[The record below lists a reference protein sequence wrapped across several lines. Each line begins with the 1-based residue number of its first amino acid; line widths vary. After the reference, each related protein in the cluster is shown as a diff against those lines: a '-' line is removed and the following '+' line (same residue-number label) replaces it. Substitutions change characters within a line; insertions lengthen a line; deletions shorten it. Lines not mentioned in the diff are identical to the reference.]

1 LKNLKSNPLAVSF
14 TSIADIAKQFSKAD
28 ASARECASAA
38 LDRIVG
44 FPDVKAISET
54 DMESLK
60 AGFTLGYK
68 EYVFKPKTYA
78 SINGHFVEASEAHK
92 KAKDVAC
99 SEITL
104 DYALSLTTHEFGT
117 SFKDEP
123 EKKRV
128 IGDVRT
134 KHSKYVSKRIERLC
148 ALGKEVLNERNGVT
162 KKRADS
168 IFALAIDKFFDAKMK
183 SVKTRQQGGD
193 VTADAV
199 KLSVAVEAFWKAYP
213 FKPVNNPK
221 A

>member
-1 LKNLKSNPLAVSF
+1 MKNLKSNPLAVSF

-92 KAKDVAC
+92 KV
-99 SEITL
+99 
-104 DYALSLTTHEFGT
+104 
-117 SFKDEP
+117 
-123 EKKRV
+123 
-128 IGDVRT
+128 
-134 KHSKYVSKRIERLC
+134 
-148 ALGKEVLNERNGVT
+148 
-162 KKRADS
+162 
-168 IFALAIDKFFDAKMK
+168 KM
-183 SVKTRQQGGD
+183 
-193 VTADAV
+193 
-199 KLSVAVEAFWKAYP
+199 
-213 FKPVNNPK
+213 
-221 A
+221 